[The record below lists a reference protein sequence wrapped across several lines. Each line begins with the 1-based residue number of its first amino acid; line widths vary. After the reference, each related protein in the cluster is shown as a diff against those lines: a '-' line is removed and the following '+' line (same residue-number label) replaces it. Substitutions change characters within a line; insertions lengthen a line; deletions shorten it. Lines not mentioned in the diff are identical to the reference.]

1 MHHLFYFYNLQK
13 ETSHDRGA
21 FKVLDITLKTPIL
34 WLGAKPSTISKPKN
48 ICQKRL
54 TSLSHIQFK
63 VGGRWLWGYM
73 SQEPECWV
81 FGKLFWKW
89 FQSLNLSQSRSLRQ
103 LSLGTST
110 KVLYKIEENHKR
122 YSMAQRK

>member
-1 MHHLFYFYNLQK
+1 MHHLFYFYDLQK

-34 WLGAKPSTISKPKN
+34 WLGTKPSTISKTTLDKPKN

-63 VGGRWLWGYM
+63 VGGGDGYGAPCSLYVTRTKMLGLWKIILEVIPEL
-73 SQEPECWV
+73 EP
-81 FGKLFWKW
+81 FP
-89 FQSLNLSQSRSLRQ
+89 
-103 LSLGTST
+103 
-110 KVLYKIEENHKR
+110 I
-122 YSMAQRK
+122 